1 MMPLPRQQP
10 EEAGIDALLEAA
22 HALEAAAAADSWDEA
37 LELESLCR
45 ELLEALLAGP
55 QDLSQAESIET
66 VAMIYRRV
74 MSLAEECR
82 TAVAEELA
90 QLRRGRQARNAY
102 GTERG
107 A

>member
-1 MMPLPRQQP
+1 MMALPRRQP

-37 LELESLCR
+37 LELETLCR

-82 TAVAEELA
+82 ATVAAELA

-102 GTERG
+102 DTERD